1 MELYTQN
8 LRPFLRLFPSEILGS
23 AHKNGGYAAEKS
35 YTALSTYKF
44 IRLNSDRLWR
54 FIAVDI
60 DTHQDGSIWLDH
72 NLPEP
77 TWTIWTDRG
86 VQFIWQLEKPIL
98 AEVREHRAYAMDT
111 LRKIVYALDADADAV
126 GYTRIFRN
134 PFTNESRRSGTVVNL
149 SDFAHLETPPSPWA
163 KKTEPRVISLLGK
176 PTVSE
181 SLDFASMREGD
192 GRNAALFD
200 RLRFWAYERARAGDY
215 SEFDLAEKGFTL
227 NNLFAEPMCYK
238 EVDQIIASID
248 RFIET
253 KYNVRSTYMANTTPE
268 ERKEIAAKNG
278 KKGGAATA
286 KIRQAEAW
294 GRILSAINQ
303 LEMFEMKITV
313 SAVAKRAKSDIKT
326 VRRLMKEKG
335 WKEVSRKDGWKLIKS
350 S

>member
-60 DTHQDGSIWLDH
+60 DTHQDAGVWLDCH
-72 NLPEP
+72 LPEP

-134 PFTNESRRSGTVVNL
+134 PFTNESRHSGTMVNL
-149 SDFAHLETPPSPWA
+149 SDFAHLETPPRDWVKRS
-163 KKTEPRVISLLGK
+163 EPRVISLLDNK
-176 PTVSE
+176 PTIAENV
-181 SLDFASMREGD
+181 DFSTMREGD
-192 GRNAALFD
+192 GRNTALFD

-248 RFIET
+248 HFIET
-253 KYNVRSTYMANTTPE
+253 KYRSIYMANTTKE
-268 ERKEIAAKNG
+268 QRKEIASRNG
-278 KKGGAATA
+278 AKGG
-286 KIRQAEAW
+286 KSRRAEAY
-294 GRILSAINQ
+294 GRILATINQ
-303 LEMFEMKITV
+303 MQSFDIKITV
-313 SAVAKRAKSDIKT
+313 SEVARRAKADRKT
-326 VRRLMKEKG
+326 VRAYLTEKG
-335 WKEVSRKDGWKLIKS
+335 WREVSRKEGWKLS
-350 S
+350 

>member
-1 MELYTQN
+1 M
-8 LRPFLRLFPSEILGS
+8 
-23 AHKNGGYAAEKS
+23 
-35 YTALSTYKF
+35 
-44 IRLNSDRLWR
+44 
-54 FIAVDI
+54 
-60 DTHQDGSIWLDH
+60 
-72 NLPEP
+72 
-77 TWTIWTDRG
+77 
-86 VQFIWQLEKPIL
+86 QFIWQLKKPIL

-149 SDFAHLETPPSPWA
+149 SDFQHLETPPSPWA

-253 KYNVRSTYMANTTPE
+253 KYRSTYMANTTKE
-268 ERKEIAAKNG
+268 QRKEIASRNG
-278 KKGGAATA
+278 AKGG
-286 KIRQAEAW
+286 KSRRAEAY
-294 GRILSAINQ
+294 GRILATINQ
-303 LEMFEMKITV
+303 MQSFDIKITV
-313 SAVAKRAKSDIKT
+313 SEVARRAKADRKT
-326 VRRLMKEKG
+326 VRAYLTEKG
-335 WKEVSRKDGWKLIKS
+335 WREVSRKEGWKLS
-350 S
+350 